1 MIEPDINERMARFAP
16 SQTTIGE
23 MRGPTV
29 AEARR
34 LTEQSI
40 APADPALDMIR
51 AQRGL
56 PSMQDTMRMRLA
68 GEEPEQ
74 LTAAPVED
82 PALEMIRQARRDRM
96 SATFYGASMV
106 NPDEAGKAQ
115 RLADQVGMG
124 SELVR
129 RHMPEFER
137 QAQMADFQRRNLPQ
151 KDPVLAQF
159 LADKQFA
166 EIAHDDVG
174 TLEKFAPLMVDAW
187 MLYTTGSTLDMRKGA
202 ARAKMMKDESW
213 IGTKAMLGLATP
225 ADLEQ
230 AERLNRKAQGIGDVG
245 FLGTLAEQIEL
256 NLRMAPDVL
265 TAGVA
270 GAAAGTLAGP
280 GIMTAAGFAA
290 GTGAGIIATTAQ
302 MESGLAYLQMR
313 RDGVSEEEAVRAAVG
328 VGLVNGVIELV
339 GMKVAAAPFKKV
351 AKRLMAQT
359 TAQAIARPTTRK
371 ALATAITEW
380 GKQAGAEG
388 LEEAAQEISLI
399 AGERM
404 AKALDGIDPERALEE
419 EIPRIFESFVTGV
432 QVGAVL
438 GSAGPAVN
446 LAVDLK
452 NVNAAE
458 RQQEMFTRLAT
469 LSTDNKVRQRNP
481 VFFERFM
488 AAQAT
493 DAGIPDMYVNAAE
506 MRNVLAQ
513 SGLTKEQVD
522 EILPG
527 VRESLAQAS
536 ELRDDVVIPT
546 ARFASRLAGTP
557 LGDALIPHLR
567 GRPNVASIAEMQRAQ
582 QMKPQMVAEI
592 EQAAES
598 IDAVRQTEDQ
608 QLRAIET
615 TRLEQLR
622 SAGQN
627 EQVAKAGARVYR
639 SFVQSM
645 AAQLKI
651 TPEQFEMTRRLRGIQ
666 RGEGAAP
673 AAAPLEQAAAT
684 TQFYSALEREI
695 PVIDAKALTAS
706 GWGERFKGLISKGA
720 IKADELEWSG
730 LADYLKMQEGKV
742 SKDAV
747 LEFLRGNGVRVER
760 MTLGQDVSRINAS
773 SPYAIPEVMRY
784 AQEFQGNAPEAMLLA
799 IENDGDVYRALARRF
814 PQLVEREDWAQVVV
828 DDVFGGG
835 ENVQQARYNRPN
847 LVLPGGTN
855 YREVLLTLPL
865 QPSPMQPGRI
875 EALPNGQFRVEY
887 PGTRSAVFATR
898 EDAEA
903 DLRDMQLAMGDKP
916 KGVFSSKHWEQ
927 RNVLVHLRMN
937 DRVDADGKRV
947 LFVEEVQSDWGQE
960 GVKRGFVN
968 QREEDQAKLS
978 ELQALQE
985 TDPSDATAKQ
995 IARLEA
1001 RLRKNQYDVV
1011 LAPYVQAT
1019 DGWLNLGLKQI
1030 MLEAVRGN
1038 YDRVAFVTGD
1048 QSKERYKLS
1057 KQISRVVYK
1066 DNFSGGIAPATMQG
1080 PPSAGRL
1087 FAYDLN
1093 GRLVIEE
1100 SIEDYADIENYI
1112 GKEVAD
1118 KLLQSEPK
1126 PGDLGG
1132 IQSRDRELS
1141 GLDLNVGGE
1150 GMVEF
1155 YDKIVPIAMNKL
1167 LKKYGGGKFGQVAMA
1182 TERRVTNDEIMAAE
1196 RRGDFAEAERLTAIM
1211 ERQEL
1216 GRGEAPAGEAVIGNQ
1231 PGFAITPELVK
1242 KLESGLPL
1250 FQTTE
1255 RGPRRGWFDPV
1266 RLVIALTE
1274 NSDWSTFWHE
1284 LNHYFLTTYVAIAND
1299 GNAPQSVLN
1308 DLDILLRWFNMEGD
1322 TPEARLASWNALT
1335 PEQQAPHFEAL
1346 AYNSEIYGFEGKAP
1360 SLELRSVFAK
1370 IASFI
1375 RRVYSDVKTD
1385 LNNIYRREFG
1395 KDLPIMTGE
1404 VREVMDRML
1413 ATEEQIKTYQAIQSM
1428 VPAFQTQQESK
1439 MPDAE
1444 WAAYQAM
1451 NAEAEEAAVME
1462 LQKASLRQMAWLEPA
1477 RSRIIKEM
1485 QAEHKERR
1493 AEVRKEAEHEVSRR
1507 RVYRAMSYLRRGQLI
1522 DAEGVEKETSGAHK
1536 LDIDMVRQM
1545 YELRQMVEK
1554 YREPETVTP
1563 DMPEMAQSG
1572 MEPTRPDWKKLG
1584 KGKYGMLASE
1594 GLSPDMVAEMFGYA
1608 NGDAMIRDLVDAKPV
1623 KEAIED
1629 RTSELM
1635 QARYGDE
1642 TTPEARERRIQE
1654 ALHNEARFRFIAVE
1668 YRHMSG
1674 ATEPVRVMME
1684 AARLAAEDIMA
1695 RKRIKDIR
1703 PSQHEA
1709 AEARAARDAMNAQ
1722 RVGGNPAAAAQA
1734 AYTRAKNEV
1743 LNAPREDTPA
1753 ALFAATAAAEI
1764 AGEAARAESLQR
1776 SADRIAEFTER
1787 YGNVEPDLLKIRA
1800 KRAQLYQNQLAREAL
1815 KAKAEVAK
1823 ALKGFRKFFKAD
1835 SKIAETR
1842 ELSLVMAA
1850 RSILAEHGI
1859 GRSDLRPT
1867 AYLDKLQAYN
1877 PAVYEAIAPI
1887 VAKATREAGDYRNMR
1902 LEDFRA
1908 MAEAVEALWVQAK
1921 RERGIQVGED
1931 RVAVEAVVAAL
1942 DRRLEAIGIPEV
1954 VAGERAAP
1962 TTADRAKRFLMQLRA
1977 TSRRVEA
1984 WTDAMDGSDPERPY
1998 TRYLWRP
2005 VKDAVEAFR
2014 VARNKYVKKFVEL
2027 LTALDLPVG
2036 TIDAPELNYTF
2047 GKGNGGIGKAELL
2060 GAMLHTGNQS
2070 NYRKLLLGRGWATL
2084 DENGNLDDSRWQA
2097 FVTRMQQQGTLTK
2110 SDYDFLQSSWDLLED
2125 IKPLLQKAHYDLMGF
2140 YFKEIEATEV
2150 VTPFGTYRGGYV
2162 PAATDKFLVADAVTR
2177 EGMAEL
2183 ESDWRQALPSTGMG
2197 MTKQRIETYTRPLV
2211 LDVRMVATH
2220 MDAALRFAMIQPA
2233 VKDALK
2239 ILNDRGFSS
2248 RLERLDPT
2256 AKNEMLIP
2264 WLHRAAR
2271 QLVSEP
2277 GRFKAVDAF
2286 WRGVRTRTGMS
2297 IMFANLRN
2305 AMQQVTGLF
2314 PAALKVKPRYLKS
2327 ALAAYT
2333 TSPRQTANMVAALSP
2348 FMAERM
2354 RGETFELQET
2364 MNDILLNPSK
2374 FEQVQKWSTKHGYFM
2389 QQAFQNNVDIVAWIG
2404 AYNQFLAEDAAW
2416 MSEERAQ
2423 KEAIAAGNA
2432 AVRLTQG
2439 SVLPEDISAFEA
2451 GTPFYRTLTQFSGYF
2466 NSLANVNGTEYV
2478 KVVRDMGWRGGK
2490 GKLLYMYMIGFA
2502 APAIVSDA
2510 IVRSLGD
2517 GWDDD
2522 DEDGYLDVAMDFF
2535 FGSQFRAAAA
2545 VVPFGSSAFTLVT
2558 TAFNN
2563 KPYDDR
2569 MTSSPSVSAIE
2580 ASTVGVGKAI
2590 VNVVDEDKE
2599 LTGKNVRDVLTALSL
2614 ATGIPISA
2622 AGRPVGYLVD
2632 VQRGKVEPEG
2642 PVDLIRGLVTGT
2654 ATQESKR

>member
-1 MIEPDINERMARFAP
+1 MIESDINERMARFAP

-82 PALEMIRQARRDRM
+82 PALEMIRQARRDRI

-213 IGTKAMLGLATP
+213 IGTKAMIGMATP

-351 AKRLMAQT
+351 AKRLMAET
-359 TAQAIARPTTRK
+359 TAQAITRPTTRK

-469 LSTDNKVRQRNP
+469 LSTDNKVRERNP

-622 SAGQN
+622 AAGQN

-673 AAAPLEQAAAT
+673 AAAPLEQANRDIIASVDAELGGIMDAAKEASRAAGKT
-684 TQFYSALEREI
+684 RSKDTQAAAFKAKQAWISANPARYEEYQVAQRMEALENERVREAAASALAGKIDESLATAAKILTDTGFVLDYESPAPSKSKYYRKGNTLIRLSDHEI
-695 PVIDAKALTAS
+695 PVTQERAAAREAGVQVPYRDFVFDGTNVDAEL
-706 GWGERFKGLISKGA
+706 LQ
-720 IKADELEWSG
+720 ELEMI
-730 LADYLKMQEGKV
+730 AKR
-742 SKDAV
+742 AAP
-747 LEFLRGNGVRVER
+747 GVME
-760 MTLGQDVSRINAS
+760 
-773 SPYAIPEVMRY
+773 
-784 AQEFQGNAPEAMLLA
+784 
-799 IENDGDVYRALARRF
+799 
-814 PQLVEREDWAQVVV
+814 
-828 DDVFGGG
+828 
-835 ENVQQARYNRPN
+835 QA
-847 LVLPGGTN
+847 
-855 YREVLLTLPL
+855 
-865 QPSPMQPGRI
+865 
-875 EALPNGQFRVEY
+875 
-887 PGTRSAVFATR
+887 
-898 EDAEA
+898 
-903 DLRDMQLAMGDKP
+903 
-916 KGVFSSKHWEQ
+916 
-927 RNVLVHLRMN
+927 
-937 DRVDADGKRV
+937 
-947 LFVEEVQSDWGQE
+947 
-960 GVKRGFVN
+960 
-968 QREEDQAKLS
+968 
-978 ELQALQE
+978 
-985 TDPSDATAKQ
+985 
-995 IARLEA
+995 
-1001 RLRKNQYDVV
+1001 
-1011 LAPYVQAT
+1011 
-1019 DGWLNLGLKQI
+1019 
-1030 MLEAVRGN
+1030 
-1038 YDRVAFVTGD
+1038 
-1048 QSKERYKLS
+1048 
-1057 KQISRVVYK
+1057 
-1066 DNFSGGIAPATMQG
+1066 
-1080 PPSAGRL
+1080 
-1087 FAYDLN
+1087 
-1093 GRLVIEE
+1093 
-1100 SIEDYADIENYI
+1100 
-1112 GKEVAD
+1112 
-1118 KLLQSEPK
+1118 
-1126 PGDLGG
+1126 
-1132 IQSRDRELS
+1132 
-1141 GLDLNVGGE
+1141 
-1150 GMVEF
+1150 
-1155 YDKIVPIAMNKL
+1155 
-1167 LKKYGGGKFGQVAMA
+1167 
-1182 TERRVTNDEIMAAE
+1182 AA
-1196 RRGDFAEAERLTAIM
+1196 
-1211 ERQEL
+1211 
-1216 GRGEAPAGEAVIGNQ
+1216 
-1231 PGFAITPELVK
+1231 
-1242 KLESGLPL
+1242 
-1250 FQTTE
+1250 
-1255 RGPRRGWFDPV
+1255 GPRRGWFDPV

-1493 AEVRKEAEHEVSRR
+1493 AEVRKEAEQEVSRR

-1584 KGKYGMLASE
+1584 TGKYGMLASE

-1623 KEAIED
+1623 KEAVED

-1887 VAKATREAGDYRNMR
+1887 VAKATRQAGDYRDMR

-2239 ILNDRGFSS
+2239 ILNDRGFSA

-2314 PAALKVKPRYLKS
+2314 PAALKVKPIYLKS

-2389 QQAFQNNVDIVAWIG
+2389 QQAFQNNVDIVAWLG
-2404 AYNQFLAEDAAW
+2404 AYNQFLAEDAAG
-2416 MSEERAQ
+2416 MSEDRAQ
-2423 KEAIAAGNA
+2423 KEAIAAGNS

-2517 GWDDD
+2517 GWDDE

-2545 VVPFGSSAFTLVT
+2545 VVPFGSTAFTLVT